1 MTKGKAASGAGSLR
15 KKTVDGKT
23 YWEGRAVV
31 GYDPATGKPLR
42 KSVSAK
48 TQKEARTKL
57 AELTAAVDN
66 GTYLPQQ
73 KITVAQWLDLWQAE
87 YLSRVKPRTVDSYE
101 QVIRNH
107 IKPALGAIRLDKLTP
122 PMIQRFVNQLGTG
135 EHPLSPKSVK
145 NVHGVFHGALHR
157 AVICG
162 YIKNNPADN
171 AVLPKVQKTDIQPMT
186 TAQIAEFLE
195 RIKGHQMEN
204 LFAVAVFTGMRQG
217 ELLGLSWDTVDFQKG
232 ILHIEKQL
240 QRKRDGSND
249 YILLS
254 PKSGKGRSI
263 SPAPFVMDAL
273 ERERGQQ
280 NRRRLQAGPIWQNE
294 RNLVFTNGIGDNLKP
309 LTVYK
314 NFKRIVSA
322 MGLPDLRFH
331 DLRHTYAVTALCN
344 GDSIKDVQ
352 SALGH
357 HAAAFTMDTYLHV
370 TSEMQAASANRMQ
383 NFIEK
388 IAKQA

>member
-1 MTKGKAASGAGSLR
+1 MSKGKAAAGAGSLR
-15 KKTVDGKT
+15 KKTVGGKT
-23 YWEGRAVV
+23 YWEGRAIV

-73 KITVAQWLDLWQAE
+73 KITVSQWLDLWQAE
-87 YLSRVKPRTVDSYE
+87 YLNSVKPRTVDSYK

-107 IKPALGAIRLDKLTP
+107 IKPAFGSIRLDKLTP
-122 PMIQRFVNQLGTG
+122 PMIQRFINQLGAG
-135 EHPLSPKSVK
+135 EHPLSPKSIK
-145 NVHGVFHGALHR
+145 NVHGIFHVALHR
-157 AVICG
+157 AVLCG
-162 YIKNNPADN
+162 YIKSNPADN

-186 TAQIAEFLE
+186 TAQISEFLE
-195 RIKGHQMEN
+195 RIKGHRLEN
-204 LFAVAVFTGMRQG
+204 LFIVAVFTGMRQG
-217 ELLGLSWDTVDFQKG
+217 ELLGLDWNSVDFEKG
-232 ILHIEKQL
+232 VLHVEKQL
-240 QRKRDGSND
+240 QRKRDGSNE
-249 YILLS
+249 YVLIS
-254 PKSGKGRSI
+254 PKSGKGRNI
-263 SPAPFVMDAL
+263 TPAPFVMAAL
-273 ERERGQQ
+273 ERERVQQ

-294 RNLVFTNGIGDNLKP
+294 RNLVFTNEIGGNLKP
-309 LTVYK
+309 LTAYK
-314 NFKRIVSA
+314 NFKRIVEA
-322 MGLPDLRFH
+322 MGLPNLRFH
-331 DLRHTYAVTALCN
+331 DLRHTYAVTSLCN